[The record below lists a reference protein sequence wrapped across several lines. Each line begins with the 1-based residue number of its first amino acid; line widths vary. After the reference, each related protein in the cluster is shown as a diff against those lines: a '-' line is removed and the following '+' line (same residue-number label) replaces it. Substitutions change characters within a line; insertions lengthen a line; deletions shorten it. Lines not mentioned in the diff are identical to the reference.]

1 MADAPDYR
9 RDKSASLEGQGIAR
23 ARWQAF
29 HDAVP
34 EDVWE
39 RIAELEKERF
49 GGDVHVVD
57 TPEDDLEMP
66 SEVIHELAVEVVDE
80 ADLLGFYIAWH
91 RAGGFAN
98 LQRAGWHRATIHRKI
113 RRFRARF
120 GQHPDELFFSWLRLD
135 LDKIWRER
143 IVDQLHPVDEP
154 DW

>member
-1 MADAPDYR
+1 MAEAPDYR

-23 ARWQAF
+23 ARWQTF

-39 RIAELEKERF
+39 DIYELGEERSS
-49 GGDVHVVD
+49 GARRVEI
-57 TPEDDLEMP
+57 PEDDLDMP
-66 SEVIHELAVEVVDE
+66 SEVVHELAVEALEE
-80 ADLLGFYIAWH
+80 AELLGFYIAWH

-120 GQHPDELFFSWLRLD
+120 GQHPDELFFPWLRLD
-135 LDKIWRER
+135 LDKIWKER
-143 IVDQLHPVDEP
+143 IVDQLHPVEEP